1 MHIDVD
7 PAEINKN
14 KEAHIP
20 MCTETRP
27 ALAALNKGLDAA
39 PLPEDHFAGWQSTL
53 KQQAAE
59 HPMLFP
65 DLDDVIIPQRAI
77 QVQTP
82 CGWVCPH
89 PHQPCC
95 LVTAVAIIRI
105 LWSPASSDT
114 VVTLLQMLHEETD
127 GKAVITTGVGQHQM
141 WAAQWYDYDLPRH
154 WATSGELQLWHTG
167 CRCITARHQGCCCMS
182 RFDSAAIW
190 THAVIYCQQVAKQS
204 PIIYNRWPGLHGLW
218 AAVGTGRS
226 RRAG

>member
-39 PLPEDHFAGWQSTL
+39 PLPEAHFEGWQSTL

-77 QVQTP
+77 QV
-82 CGWVCPH
+82 
-89 PHQPCC
+89 
-95 LVTAVAIIRI
+95 
-105 LWSPASSDT
+105 
-114 VVTLLQMLHEETD
+114 
-127 GKAVITTGVGQHQM
+127 
-141 WAAQWYDYDLPRH
+141 
-154 WATSGELQLWHTG
+154 HT
-167 CRCITARHQGCCCMS
+167 H
-182 RFDSAAIW
+182 F
-190 THAVIYCQQVAKQS
+190 
-204 PIIYNRWPGLHGLW
+204 
-218 AAVGTGRS
+218 
-226 RRAG
+226 RAGSGPANHTRI